1 MRLHLAVGHKV
12 DYATKVE
19 VLAIWC
25 DVSSVCA
32 VYVGLYRMAQKAL
45 NTVLLLLNIE
55 FEVAFASPCI
65 SYFVAVLILLTC
77 MLGDGSVTG
86 CSGSIPGGVGF
97 FSSPP

>member
-12 DYATKVE
+12 HYATKVE

-25 DVSSVCA
+25 DISVCA

-55 FEVAFASPCI
+55 CEVAFASPCI

-86 CSGSIPGGVGF
+86 YSGSIPGGVGF
-97 FSSPP
+97 FFSPP